1 MNKTKVKKYKVVLRD
16 VSANFVS
23 AEKFIKG
30 STEETYVL
38 KKKYPWK
45 RIYFLLFMKPYV
57 FSVMVGCLLSFSIN
71 NSFLL

>member
-1 MNKTKVKKYKVVLRD
+1 MNKTKVKKYEVVLRD

-30 STEETYVL
+30 SIEEIYVL

-45 RIYFLLFMKPYV
+45 W
-57 FSVMVGCLLSFSIN
+57 
-71 NSFLL
+71 

>member
-30 STEETYVL
+30 SIEEIYVL
-38 KKKYPWK
+38 KKNI
-45 RIYFLLFMKPYV
+45 RGRDNLFSFIYEALCF
-57 FSVMVGCLLSFSIN
+57 
-71 NSFLL
+71 